1 MKIYDI
7 ISESNDLNEAPA
19 NWVGQK
25 LRGLGAKMGS
35 RSAATTK
42 ATGDEANEL
51 KKELKAWMDGSRI
64 GKGQLTA
71 DDLETYLDQKGYGG
85 LAADAL
91 SMVRKAGTDAAAAK
105 AAKSADRSAK
115 MQAVGY
121 KAGQMAGAAG
131 RAAGKAGQAIKNM
144 SGVVP
149 AGQVSEAAPAD
160 APLTNGE
167 IDKVLM
173 AVVAKAYKTGAGF
186 EKGRF
191 GKDKQAPAAAGGAP
205 PAAGGAPGQSV
216 DLNAVDP
223 KDARLIMMLKQRG
236 YNITK

>member
-7 ISESNDLNEAPA
+7 ISESTDLDEAPA
-19 NWVGQK
+19 SWVGQK

-35 RSAATTK
+35 RTAATTR

-51 KKELKAWMDGSRI
+51 KRELKAWMAGSRI

-91 SMVRKAGTDAAAAK
+91 ALIRKKDTDAAAAK
-105 AAKSADRSAK
+105 AAKAADRSAK
-115 MQAVGY
+115 IQAVGY
-121 KAGQMAGAAG
+121 KAGQAVGAAG
-131 RAAGKAGQAIKNM
+131 KAAGKAGQAIKNL
-144 SGVVP
+144 SGVTP

-160 APLTNGE
+160 APLTNPE

-191 GKDKQAPAAAGGAP
+191 GKDKPASAPAGSP
-205 PAAGGAPGQSV
+205 PAASGATGQPV

-236 YNITK
+236 YNVVK

>member
-7 ISESNDLNEAPA
+7 ISESNDLDEAPA
-19 NWVGQK
+19 SWVGQK

-35 RSAATTK
+35 KTSATTK

-51 KKELKAWMDGSRI
+51 KRELKAWMAGSRI

-91 SMVRKAGTDAAAAK
+91 AMVRKKDTDAASAAAAK
-105 AAKSADRSAK
+105 AAARSAK

-121 KAGQMAGAAG
+121 AAGQAAGTVG
-131 RAAGKAGQAIKNM
+131 RAAGRAGQAIKNM

-160 APLTNGE
+160 VPLTNPE

-191 GKDKQAPAAAGGAP
+191 GKDKPAPAGAPAAGGSA
-205 PAAGGAPGQSV
+205 GAPGQSV
-216 DLNAVDP
+216 DLNTVDP